1 MDTKAILLQL
11 CASAPI
17 KARNVLRKYDPT
29 ASFKDQKSALGAGK
43 DGTVENLIETL
54 KYLKAPNLRPNL
66 NDYKKEGILIHL
78 ICRIQN
84 LLPETCSFCKEE
96 YCTQIDDPSYLPCDK
111 CGQEPHVD
119 CLMTKF
125 GQETLTQEQVQQLIN
140 PLNLESI
147 THLCHRCKEDY
158 IPTPELGVKEAVL
171 RKSSGAARA
180 ASNASTASAS
190 TANAST
196 PIVST
201 ASVST
206 RASTASASTEAAS
219 PPAAVPRQGEES
231 VNELPLQ
238 TNEQTLPPENQ
249 QNQQQDHPPQQ
260 TNTTHDENS
269 NVNENSDE
277 NSSRTASEGP
287 IHFPSSIHRGICK
300 AFLKHKCRFGLSG
313 RRGGRCRFK
322 HPAIC
327 PNLHDHGISEPYG
340 CNGKECSDFHPETCT
355 DSLLLK
361 RCTDKDCSLF
371 HVKGTERVG
380 QGVSPESR
388 HESDHPSH
396 PPPKPVQQPIQQ
408 QSQQQSASFL
418 EQLRLLEGKIQ
429 EAVDRF
435 QLIDTK
441 FVAMDTSLATL
452 NSVIS
457 HQQHQQTQTHQT
469 QQNQQQIQQNQVQNW
484 NNTQF
489 PTWSHQQVQQT
500 QQVPQ
505 QLYPQL
511 QHQQQPLPLA
521 QMMTPQNRTYYAPQ
535 PVASVYQPQMHPLQ
549 QAMTIQPNPNL
560 LQTQLI
566 QPHIQMHQAN
576 PPQIAAYPTLQF

>member
-1 MDTKAILLQL
+1 MD
-11 CASAPI
+11 CPI
-17 KARNVLRKYDPT
+17 KARNVLRKYDP
-29 ASFKDQKSALGAGK
+29 AVSFKDQKSALGAGK

-84 LLPETCSFCKEE
+84 LLPDTCSFCKEE

-111 CGQEPHVD
+111 CGQEPHVE
-119 CLMTKF
+119 CLMTKL
-125 GQETLTQEQVQQLIN
+125 GQEALTPEQAKQLTN
-140 PLNLESI
+140 PFNFPSI
-147 THLCHRCKEDY
+147 IHLCHRCKDDY
-158 IPTPELGVKEAVL
+158 IPTPDLGVKEAVL
-171 RKSSGAARA
+171 RKISGAAHTA
-180 ASNASTASAS
+180 PSASTASAP
-190 TANAST
+190 TASAST
-196 PIVST
+196 PSAST

-206 RASTASASTEAAS
+206 RASTASASTEAES
-219 PPAAVPRQGEES
+219 PAAAVPRQGEDS

-238 TNEQTLPPENQ
+238 TNEQTLPPE
-249 QNQQQDHPPQQ
+249 QQDHPPQQ
-260 TNTTHDENS
+260 TTTTHDENS
-269 NVNENSDE
+269 HVIENSEVNTIE
-277 NSSRTASEGP
+277 NSNRTRRTASEGP
-287 IHFPSSIHRGICK
+287 IHFPSSIRRDICK
-300 AFLKHKCRFGLSG
+300 MFLKHKCRFGQSG

-322 HPAIC
+322 HPTIC
-327 PNLHDHGISEPYG
+327 PNLHDHGISDPYG

-380 QGVSPESR
+380 HGVSPEIS
-388 HESDHPSH
+388 HESGHPSH
-396 PPPKPVQQPIQQ
+396 PPPKSVQQPVQQQSLQ
-408 QSQQQSASFL
+408 QSSSFL
-418 EQLRLLEGKIQ
+418 DQLRLLEGKIQ

-457 HQQHQQTQTHQT
+457 HQQHQQTQTQQT
-469 QQNQQQIQQNQVQNW
+469 QQNQQQFQQNQVQNW

-489 PTWSHQQVQQT
+489 PTWSHQQFQQT

-511 QHQQQPLPLA
+511 QHQQQPLPLLA
-521 QMMTPQNRTYYAPQ
+521 QMMTPQNRNYYATQ

-549 QAMTIQPNPNL
+549 QAMTIQPTPNL

-566 QPHIQMHQAN
+566 QPHVQMHQAN
-576 PPQIAAYPTLQF
+576 PPQITAYPTLQF